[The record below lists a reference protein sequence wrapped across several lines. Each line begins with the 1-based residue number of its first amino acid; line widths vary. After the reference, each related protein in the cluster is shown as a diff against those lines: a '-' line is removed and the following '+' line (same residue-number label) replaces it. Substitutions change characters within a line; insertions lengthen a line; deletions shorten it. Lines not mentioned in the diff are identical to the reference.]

1 MGHKFAEIAF
11 TNTVREVQ
19 SELGSRSGYSSM
31 DEGPD
36 YNHQLGYAEAEFIAA
51 RDSFYMAS
59 VSETQWPYI
68 QHRGGPV
75 GFMRILDEK
84 TLGFADFSGNRQYVS
99 TANFKN
105 NDKVALFFMD
115 YVNQTRL
122 KLLGKIRQLGS
133 DETALLAKLAI
144 DDYRAN
150 VERAFVLEVVAFDWN
165 CPKFI
170 TPRYSQ
176 AQVKSLMVA
185 HTAQSSSAI
194 PAKIK
199 VFGNGPLSLVVSAIS
214 QLTPTIRSYR
224 LKPVSDQLLPE
235 IQAGAHLRIPVVIEN
250 TSLTELTASV
260 RDYSICSN
268 PHQRKYYEI
277 AVQCESRAESQ
288 EGGKGQGGSEAV
300 HKQLELG
307 TVLNCANPLNEFRIH
322 VDKRPALL
330 IAAGI
335 GITPIKAMLES
346 FNQSEVKVQ
355 LHYAGREIN
364 KMAFVD
370 ELLERFDEQVT
381 LYCSAA
387 DNRLNLAILLKDI
400 DPDTVI
406 YACGPPTLLEEL
418 NSTAKYLKIADA
430 RIRTERFSRD

>member
-11 TNTVREVQ
+11 TNAVREVQ
-19 SELGSRSGYSSM
+19 SELGSRSGYSNM

-36 YNHQLGYAEAEFIAA
+36 YNHQLGYAEANFIAA

-122 KLLGKIRQLGS
+122 KLLGKIRQLRS
-133 DETALLAKLAI
+133 DEATLLAKLAI
-144 DDYRAN
+144 GDYRAN
-150 VERAFVLEVVAFDWN
+150 VERAFVLEVIAFDWN
-165 CPKFI
+165 CPKYI

-176 AQVKSLMVA
+176 AQVESLMTSHA
-185 HTAQSSSAI
+185 AQSSSASPSEI
-194 PAKIK
+194 NE
-199 VFGNGPLSLVVSAIS
+199 FGNGPLSLVVSAIS
-214 QLTPTIRSYR
+214 QLTPSIRSYR
-224 LKPVSDQLLPE
+224 LKPISGQILPE
-235 IQAGAHLRIPVVIEN
+235 VQAGAHLRVPVVIEN
-250 TSLTELTASV
+250 TAVSKLTASV

-268 PHQRKYYEI
+268 PHQRKYYDI
-277 AVQCESRAESQ
+277 AVQCESRAESV
-288 EGGKGQGGSEAV
+288 EGSKGQGGSEAV

-307 TVLNCANPLNEFRIH
+307 TVLNCANPLNDFRIH
-322 VDKRPALL
+322 SDKRPALL

-346 FNQSEVKVQ
+346 FNKSGVKVQ
-355 LHYAGREIN
+355 LHYAGREVN
-364 KMAFVD
+364 RMAFVD

-381 LYCSAA
+381 LYYSAA
-387 DNRLNLAILLKDI
+387 DNRLNLAALLANI
-400 DPDTVI
+400 HPDTVI

-418 NSTAKYLKIADA
+418 HSTAKHLKIADT